1 MKVFYTYDW
10 SLGLFQGDEDTTEV
24 PDTSEPSTETIDD
37 LEEPTS
43 PRAPKLIIDAGLLE
57 VEIDNSFDADSV
69 AIEADDFDQD
79 TELATRLAQPPIPA
93 LRDAIKPG
101 FCPPVRSRT
110 FLRVLAQFAGGSA
123 CADEC
128 FSDADCAGATRCC
141 PGECGSSCTLP
152 VLLPSPLLPK
162 PGACPSPRHPFGCPS
177 EAEGKALSECSL
189 DADCSGQ
196 SKCCYDGCSSSCTAP
211 IGND

>member
-1 MKVFYTYDW
+1 M
-10 SLGLFQGDEDTTEV
+10 TEV
-24 PDTSEPSTETIDD
+24 PDTTEASTESAEEL
-37 LEEPTS
+37 LE
-43 PRAPKLIIDAGLLE
+43 PRAPKLIVDAGLLE
-57 VEIDNSFDADSV
+57 VEIDNSFDDDSV
-69 AIEADDFDQD
+69 TVNAGDYDAEA
-79 TELATRLAQPPIPA
+79 ELVTRLAQPPIPA

-152 VLLPSPLLPK
+152 VLLPTPLLPK
-162 PGACPSPRHPFGCPS
+162 PGACPSPRHPFGCPP
-177 EAEGKALSECSL
+177 EADGQVLSECSL
-189 DADCSGQ
+189 DADCSGT
-196 SKCCYDGCSSSCTAP
+196 SKCCYDGCSSACSAP
-211 IGND
+211 LGNI